1 MYEFRWN
8 AWNRDHIGEHGIPP
22 AQAEYVVNNA
32 GSPYPRYEGDGRYR
46 VIGQSAAGEYLQVVF
61 VFDPPGVVYVIHAR
75 PLSNRE
81 RRRYRRGRKS

>member
-8 AWNRDHIGEHGIPP
+8 AWNRDHIGEHGISP
-22 AQAEYVVNNA
+22 AKAEYIVSNA
-32 GSPYPRYEGDGRYR
+32 RWPYPRYEGDGRFR

-61 VFDPPGVVYVIHAR
+61 IFDPPGVVYVIHAR

-81 RRRYRRGRKS
+81 RRRYRRGRK